1 MKLSFSP
8 ISKRCLKDYLNSCTK
23 LKASTLV
30 WNWNDKKKK
39 KFKTELK
46 KLIPSIIKK
55 KNIYN
60 GAEKL
65 IPSIIKPKKKTFIME
80 Q

>member
-1 MKLSFSP
+1 M
-8 ISKRCLKDYLNSCTK
+8 I
-23 LKASTLV
+23 
-30 WNWNDKKKK
+30 KKKK
-39 KFKTELK
+39 NIKNGAE

-80 Q
+80 QKS

>member
-30 WNWNDKKKK
+30 WNWIDKKKK
-39 KFKTELK
+39 HLK
-46 KLIPSIIKK
+46 QSWKVNPINYQTKK
-55 KNIYN
+55 K
-60 GAEKL
+60 K
-65 IPSIIKPKKKTFIME
+65 FVME
-80 Q
+80 QKS